1 MLRYIHIK
9 KSHLVTS
16 HFFNDFDV
24 RKKVEVYNIL
34 IINILY
40 INKNFF
46 REKFM
51 EK

>member
-9 KSHLVTS
+9 KVTWSLVTFS
-16 HFFNDFDV
+16 MTSRSD
-24 RKKVEVYNIL
+24 KKVEVYNIL

-46 REKFM
+46 
-51 EK
+51 

>member
-1 MLRYIHIK
+1 MAKSLQYISIYVKIYSHQ

-34 IINILY
+34 IINI
-40 INKNFF
+40 
-46 REKFM
+46 
-51 EK
+51 